1 MKTIR
6 VFEAFAG
13 YGSQAIAAKRLQ
25 RDFPD
30 DVEFEEWRDIPGYE
44 GLYQVSNLGRV
55 KSLERVIYFPANHRN
70 KAYSRIQK
78 ERIVRPITMGGYLGF
93 NVGNKKKMY
102 VHRAVAL
109 AFIPNTDNKSDVNH
123 IDGDKHNNRLEN
135 LEWATRKENMRHAFS
150 NGLVGYHNP
159 SNKKK
164 VRISLPNGFEKIF
177 ECIECAAKYIGV
189 CTSGVSRACT
199 GEKPHAGGYKC
210 EFV

>member
-1 MKTIR
+1 MEKI
-6 VFEAFAG
+6 
-13 YGSQAIAAKRLQ
+13 I
-25 RDFPD
+25 
-30 DVEFEEWRDIPGYE
+30 EEWRDIPGYE

-55 KSLERVIYFPANHRN
+55 KSMERVIHFPANHRN

-109 AFIPNTDNKSDVNH
+109 AFIPNPDNKTDVNH
-123 IDGDKHNNRLEN
+123 IDGDKYNNQLEN
-135 LEWATRKENMRHAFS
+135 LEWVTRKGNMRHAFS

-159 SNKKK
+159 SNKKR
-164 VRISLPNGFEKIF
+164 VRISLPNGFEKVF
-177 ECIECAAKYIGV
+177 ECIEYAAKYIGV
-189 CTSGVSRACT
+189 CSSGVSRACS
-199 GEKPHAGGYKC
+199 GIRPHAGGYKC